1 MFLQWIVPDISFCNL
16 TYSWKDL
23 PHYKRLSMP
32 FIYMIYMCIS
42 LSPAKDPSNWTIT
55 NLRLIKG
62 FFRVPPLCQSY
73 ESYELVQW
81 AFYLL
86 FGIAAKHSSNFKSI
100 SVRLLHSFCLLS
112 QIFASLTFANNISYL
127 SLANAKMTFIL
138 IQLYIVKSNHSTAMT
153 ASCSW
158 PHDFYDLSNKQG
170 KLYRQHNYRQ
180 SPP

>member
-1 MFLQWIVPDISFCNL
+1 
-16 TYSWKDL
+16 
-23 PHYKRLSMP
+23 MP

-42 LSPAKDPSNWTIT
+42 LSPTKDPSNWTIT

-86 FGIAAKHSSNFKSI
+86 LGIAAKHSSNFKSI
-100 SVRLLHSFCLLS
+100 SVRLLHSFCCLLS

-127 SLANAKMTFIL
+127 SPANAKMTFIL
-138 IQLYIVKSNHSTAMT
+138 IQLYIVISNHSIAMT

-158 PHDFYDLSNKQG
+158 PHDFYDLSNKHG

>member
-1 MFLQWIVPDISFCNL
+1 MNSFWHIFLHL

-42 LSPAKDPSNWTIT
+42 LSPTKDPSNWTIT

-86 FGIAAKHSSNFKSI
+86 LGIAAKHRISNPYQWGYFIVFVVCCPKSLL
-100 SVRLLHSFCLLS
+100 LLHLQTTFHICLQQMQKWHLSWFSF
-112 QIFASLTFANNISYL
+112 I
-127 SLANAKMTFIL
+127 
-138 IQLYIVKSNHSTAMT
+138 
-153 ASCSW
+153 
-158 PHDFYDLSNKQG
+158 
-170 KLYRQHNYRQ
+170 
-180 SPP
+180 